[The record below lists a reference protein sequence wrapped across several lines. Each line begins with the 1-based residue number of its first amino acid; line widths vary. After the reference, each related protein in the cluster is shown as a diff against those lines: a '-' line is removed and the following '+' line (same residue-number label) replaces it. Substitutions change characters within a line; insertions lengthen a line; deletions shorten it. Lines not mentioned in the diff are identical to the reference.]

1 MTKKRLKKVPEYGNI
16 YITTT
21 FNNIIVVV
29 SNKQGDTLTWSSAGK
44 VGFNNT
50 KKKNTPY
57 AAQMVV
63 NNCVKQAK
71 ESGMKEVDIII
82 SGVGLG
88 REVAL
93 KTIQALG
100 MKILSI
106 SDRTPIAHN
115 GCRPPKRKRI

>member
-1 MTKKRLKKVPEYGNI
+1 MVKKRLKVPESGNI

-29 SNKQGDTLTWSSAGK
+29 ANKQGDTLTWSSAGK
-44 VGFNNT
+44 VGFKNT

-71 ESGMKEVDIII
+71 ESGMKEVDIFI

>member
-1 MTKKRLKKVPEYGNI
+1 MAKKRLKVPECGNV

-21 FNNIIVVV
+21 FNNIIVAVT
-29 SNKQGDTLTWSSAGK
+29 NKQGDTLTWSSAGK

-63 NNCVKQAK
+63 NDCVKKAK
-71 ESGMKEVDIII
+71 ESGMKEVDIFI

-100 MKILSI
+100 MKIVSI

>member
-1 MTKKRLKKVPEYGNI
+1 MAKKSLKVPECGNI

-29 SNKQGDTLTWSSAGK
+29 TNKQGDVLTWSSAGK
-44 VGFNNT
+44 VGFSNT

-63 NNCVKQAK
+63 NNCVKHVK

-93 KTIQALG
+93 KTILTLG
-100 MKILSI
+100 MKIMSI
-106 SDRTPIAHN
+106 SIAHN
-115 GCRPPKRKRI
+115 GCRPPKKKRI

>member
-1 MTKKRLKKVPEYGNI
+1 MAKKRLKVPECGNV

-21 FNNIIVVV
+21 FNNIIVAVA
-29 SNKQGDTLTWSSAGK
+29 NKQGDTLTWSSAGK

-63 NNCVKQAK
+63 NDCVKKAK
-71 ESGMKEVDIII
+71 ESGMKEVDIFI

-100 MKILSI
+100 MKIVSI